1 VRYRYVDPAGHMTFA
16 YAFLAYLRD
25 AKMRPVGERAQYK
38 IRVVERGLPCDV
50 VRDGDAAKARLLCR
64 ADARGR
70 ILERERFR
78 CRNVEQRQRL
88 QIERGLIRRRFR
100 IRTDDRIP
108 RVAQTDA
115 AAVALDPLVPVAG
128 NDPSLEHQALGLSET
143 LLDTREQGRGV
154 TELELALRSAADQ
167 RLPIELPTRER
178 FQMRDR
184 IEGPRDRSTR
194 SDRRQPVAQGEVDPV
209 LFVDI
214 TPRLIG
220 RNLGVDDDAIEVEE
234 ERADQNPL
242 KLPPTPRTTEGR
254 TPAPRTPLSRSKR

>member
-154 TELELALRSAADQ
+154 
-167 RLPIELPTRER
+167 
-178 FQMRDR
+178 
-184 IEGPRDRSTR
+184 
-194 SDRRQPVAQGEVDPV
+194 
-209 LFVDI
+209 
-214 TPRLIG
+214 
-220 RNLGVDDDAIEVEE
+220 EE

-254 TPAPRTPLSRSKR
+254 TPDQGPLFHGVRASGGGALH